1 MINISDPDPVHLFVQ
16 DQACRRR
23 RGLHPMATETEKIE
37 IERGTGNVFEDLG
50 LPDADE
56 LLAKSKL
63 IRAISAAIQ
72 ERNVTQTE
80 LAKLTGISQ
89 SKISQLLNGKVSGF
103 SSDRLMH
110 ILTKLDQDVVIIVT
124 PRPPGEHR
132 PAHVSVSRSH
142 AL

>member
-1 MINISDPDPVHLFVQ
+1 
-16 DQACRRR
+16 
-23 RGLHPMATETEKIE
+23 MATETEEIE
-37 IERGTGNVFEDLG
+37 IERGTGNVFADLG

-63 IRAISAAIQ
+63 IRAISAAIK
-72 ERNVTQTE
+72 ERKVTQTE

-124 PRPPGEHR
+124 PRPSSEHR